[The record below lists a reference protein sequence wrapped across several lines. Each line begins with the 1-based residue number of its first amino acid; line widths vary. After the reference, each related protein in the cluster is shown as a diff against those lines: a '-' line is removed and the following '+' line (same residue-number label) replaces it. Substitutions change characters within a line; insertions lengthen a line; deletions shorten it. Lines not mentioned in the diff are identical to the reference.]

1 MVSLVIFSQTR
12 TEVLAQSNAINLS
25 VSQNIDGGLL
35 CPNCLINWDNGYNC
49 FYYDVT
55 AATIPTTFQAHFLN
69 PTNPND
75 VNWVWMYQDDN
86 SGVWKSFDND
96 ENPTGA
102 LGHINNVFTVGD
114 NNTTVVRFRV
124 CITHI
129 GASNNE
135 SQGIESYDYLVA
147 VDLYP

>member
-1 MVSLVIFSQTR
+1 
-12 TEVLAQSNAINLS
+12 
-25 VSQNIDGGLL
+25 
-35 CPNCLINWDNGYNC
+35 
-49 FYYDVT
+49 
-55 AATIPTTFQAHFLN
+55 
-69 PTNPND
+69 
-75 VNWVWMYQDDN
+75 MYQDDN